1 MPLVYLGSL
10 FFFSLHSFF
19 QPIHMLLEKS
29 CLNPK
34 DILFPLPGIFFPNSP
49 FGLAK
54 ATPFLSRIKFHFS
67 KKIFTD
73 LHSGLN
79 FSAGWPHP
87 LPSHTSRFII
97 IQCCFILQDMSNLRT
112 WILPALFIDAFLL
125 LKKSTLHLV
134 CVQKYIWVILLNDRA
149 TIFPGTG
156 FKSLFSYQVWD
167 KLLFLYYLPHKA
179 LCMKRLFTL

>member
-1 MPLVYLGSL
+1 MIAFLVKILYTILFLKLCLYFYYFGFIFKFKNFRSPLLR
-10 FFFSLHSFF
+10 FFFNHWSMYLVIPALRS
-19 QPIHMLLEKS
+19 PYWN
-29 CLNPK
+29 CLWGT
-34 DILFPLPGIFFPNSP
+34 FWS
-49 FGLAK
+49 
-54 ATPFLSRIKFHFS
+54 
-67 KKIFTD
+67 IFTD